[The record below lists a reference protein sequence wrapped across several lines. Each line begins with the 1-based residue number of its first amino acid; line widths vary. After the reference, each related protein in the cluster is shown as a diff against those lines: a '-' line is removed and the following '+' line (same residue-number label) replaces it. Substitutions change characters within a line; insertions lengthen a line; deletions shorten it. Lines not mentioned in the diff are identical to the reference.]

1 MEVLGVDIGG
11 SGIKAAPVNTETGDL
26 TGERFRLPTPQPPLP
41 EPMVETTAEVIRHFN
56 WTGPVG
62 VGFPAVVKHGVVK
75 TASNI
80 DNSWIGLNAQELI
93 GKASGCDV
101 SVGNDADVASLA
113 EVKFGAGRDVKGFA
127 IVITLGTGIGTGIV
141 IDGKLIPN
149 SELGHIHLAN
159 GLTAE
164 QFAAESAKKRENLK
178 SKEWGDRLNMY
189 LKELEFLFSPDL
201 FILGGGGCKKFD
213 KFSGQLTLETKV
225 VPAELKNLAGIIGAA
240 LLVEQ

>member
-178 SKEWGDRLNMY
+178 SQESGDRLTM
-189 LKELEFLFSPDL
+189 
-201 FILGGGGCKKFD
+201 
-213 KFSGQLTLETKV
+213 
-225 VPAELKNLAGIIGAA
+225 
-240 LLVEQ
+240 